1 MIQSLLLQLG
11 EIFYFILL
19 PVLLLAGIGYTIQK
33 RLGLDMPTLTRL
45 NFHLVMPGIVYF
57 SLVTSN
63 LDSSAVS
70 QVVMFSVLYVICM
83 ALLSRGVQMALGIK
97 KEQRDSVMLA
107 SMFHNAGNFGLP
119 VQELAFRQSGL
130 HSDAVLLQSFVVIVH
145 NVTGFTVGVF
155 FAARGKGGDWRGHLS
170 RIVKFPPL
178 YAVAAGILTVQV
190 RRWLG
195 ENAADV
201 ARCLSPFWETV
212 VHTRGAF
219 TAVALVTIGA
229 QLACIKVGGISGDPA
244 THSQRSVETAQGPS
258 SLCVIMRLAV
268 GPMVGLALI
277 YALGLDPFIA
287 KVMLINTAGPA
298 SLSIMLLC
306 LQFDNFPEMQSRVVL
321 WSTLLAP
328 FSVTVVIYLVNAG
341 IVFG

>member
-1 MIQSLLLQLG
+1 MLQSLLLQLG

-63 LDSSAVS
+63 LDSTAVI
-70 QVVMFSVLYVICM
+70 QVVVFGVLYIVCM
-83 ALLSRGVQMALGIK
+83 ALLSRGVQIVLGTE

-130 HSDAVLLQSFVVIVH
+130 HGEAVLLQSFVVIVH
-145 NVTGFTVGVF
+145 NVIGFTAGVF
-155 FAARGKGGDWRGHLS
+155 FAARGKGGNWRGHLS
-170 RIVKFPPL
+170 QIVKFPPL
-178 YAVAAGILTVQV
+178 YAVVAGILTIQA
-190 RRWLG
+190 RALLG
-195 ENAADV
+195 EHAVEAARYL
-201 ARCLSPFWETV
+201 APFWDTV
-212 VHTRGAF
+212 VHTRSAF
-219 TAVALVTIGA
+219 AAVALVTIGA
-229 QLACIKVGGISGDPA
+229 QLACIRPGMEPGDSASDSPRA
-244 THSQRSVETAQGPS
+244 VETTQGNP
-258 SLCVIMRLAV
+258 SLCVLLRLVA
-268 GPMVGLALI
+268 GPLVGLALI
-277 YALGLDPFIA
+277 LAMGLEPFIA
-287 KVMLINTAGPA
+287 KVMFINTAGPA

-306 LQFDNFPEMQSRVVL
+306 LQFDNYPDMQSRVVL

-328 FSVTVVIYLVNAG
+328 FSVTVVIYLVQSG
-341 IVFG
+341 MVF

>member
-1 MIQSLLLQLG
+1 
-11 EIFYFILL
+11 
-19 PVLLLAGIGYTIQK
+19 LLAGIGFTIQK

-63 LDSSAVS
+63 LKSSAVS
-70 QVVMFSVLYVICM
+70 QVVVFSVLYIVCM
-83 ALLSRGVQMALGIK
+83 AVLSRGVQRLLGTD

-130 HSDAVLLQSFVVIVH
+130 HGEAVLMQSFVVIVH
-145 NVTGFTVGVF
+145 NVVGFSAGVF

-178 YAVAAGILTVQV
+178 YAVAAGILTVQI
-190 RRWLG
+190 RHWLG
-195 ENAADV
+195 ENAAEV
-201 ARCLSPFWETV
+201 ASYLAPFWDTV

-229 QLACIKVGGISGDPA
+229 QLACINLGKSGDSA
-244 THSQRSVETAQGPS
+244 TDLPRSAETTLGS
-258 SLCVIMRLAV
+258 SNLCVILRLAF

-287 KVMLINTAGPA
+287 KVMFINTAGPA

-306 LQFDNFPEMQSRVVL
+306 LQFDNYPDMQSRVVL

-328 FSVTVVIYLVNAG
+328 FSVTVVIYLVQAG
-341 IVFG
+341 IVFS